1 MFDKLKKKF
10 IFINMSL
17 LTLVFIAIF
26 GTIYIFTAISMDK
39 DLERELR
46 STMFN
51 PRKPAPDSPMMAG
64 SIIIEL
70 NSDNTISTV
79 IKYIEI
85 DSEDLNN
92 TIDKIIKGDK
102 KFDRIK
108 LADNSY
114 GYLKETTLKGTKII
128 LMDREPQI
136 NTLSSLL
143 KVFIAI
149 VGISLVILLLISIY
163 LTNKTIE
170 PIKESFEKQK
180 QFIAD
185 ASHELKTPLAIIRTN
200 TSLVLSNKDETVN
213 SQIKW
218 INYINNQTERMA
230 KLIDEMLSLAK
241 LDTGREIIE
250 FSIFDLSKLL
260 NNILL
265 TFEAVIFESK
275 IELET
280 NISDDI
286 FVRGDKES
294 IKKVCIILLDNAIKY
309 TNPNGKISVFLNL
322 DKSRIKLIVKN
333 TGDGIKNEE
342 LDKIFERF
350 YRIDSSR
357 VRETGG
363 YGLGLSIAKSII
375 ESHNGRIYAESE
387 LGKDTTFVIDL
398 NCEAIY

>member
-17 LTLVFIAIF
+17 LTLVFISIF
-26 GTIYIFTAISMDK
+26 GTIYVFTAISMDK
-39 DLERELR
+39 DLERELKN
-46 STMFN
+46 TMFN
-51 PRKPAPDSPMMAG
+51 PRKPTPDSPMMAG
-64 SIIIEL
+64 SIVIEL

-92 TIDKIIKGDK
+92 TIDKIIKGAK
-102 KFDRIK
+102 KFDKIK

-114 GYLKETTLKGTKII
+114 GYLKETTIKGTKII

-200 TSLVLSNKDETVN
+200 TSLVLSNKDKTVN

-230 KLIDEMLSLAK
+230 KLIDEMLSLTK

-286 FVRGDKES
+286 FIKGDKES

-309 TNPNGKISVFLNL
+309 TNTNGKISVFLNL
-322 DKSRIKLIVKN
+322 NKSRVKLIVKN

-357 VRETGG
+357 ARETGG

-375 ESHNGRIYAESE
+375 ESHNGRIYAESN
-387 LGKDTTFVIDL
+387 LGKDTTLVIDL
-398 NCEAIY
+398 NCETTY

>member
-1 MFDKLKKKF
+1 
-10 IFINMSL
+10 
-17 LTLVFIAIF
+17 
-26 GTIYIFTAISMDK
+26 
-39 DLERELR
+39 
-46 STMFN
+46 
-51 PRKPAPDSPMMAG
+51 
-64 SIIIEL
+64 
-70 NSDNTISTV
+70 
-79 IKYIEI
+79 
-85 DSEDLNN
+85 
-92 TIDKIIKGDK
+92 
-102 KFDRIK
+102 
-108 LADNSY
+108 
-114 GYLKETTLKGTKII
+114 
-128 LMDREPQI
+128 
-136 NTLSSLL
+136 
-143 KVFIAI
+143 
-149 VGISLVILLLISIY
+149 
-163 LTNKTIE
+163 
-170 PIKESFEKQK
+170 
-180 QFIAD
+180 
-185 ASHELKTPLAIIRTN
+185 
-200 TSLVLSNKDETVN
+200 
-213 SQIKW
+213 
-218 INYINNQTERMA
+218 MA

-357 VRETGG
+357 ARETGG